1 MRSKITLAVFFS
13 LGSLR
18 YWHANGEEPL
28 LEDFENQQLKQRL
41 SPALTYMIT
50 NYEKSISASDMA
62 KLCNLSYSYFSQKF
76 QPAFAYEFQ

>member
-1 MRSKITLAVFFS
+1 MNEIIRESEEKQYGYELAIKNHIGGIF
-13 LGSLR
+13 LLSLR

-50 NYEKSISASDMA
+50 NYEKSISAYGHG
-62 KLCNLSYSYFSQKF
+62 KTL
-76 QPAFAYEFQ
+76 